1 MDFDA
6 ATSKALTARAIKARN
21 AMFAAHALQ
30 HMFTLSLPPLL
41 LFIHL
46 DLQISWTQLGVL
58 LAVASVTGGLAQFPS
73 GLLVDRFGVKRV
85 LAAGFLFTLSGL
97 FFFSRSSTL
106 IMFIV
111 AQVISGLGNSTFH
124 PASFAETSR
133 AARRMGRLSMGLAL
147 HSIGGNIGTA
157 SAYSVAAILA
167 TWLGWRSALQ
177 VLVGLG
183 AMLATWFVISY
194 REMPDLE
201 EPPEAPRVASSEGD
215 LAQEDGPAGT
225 HAPGRWVPVIII
237 ATAAFLSGAFGS
249 GFSSFLPTLLASIRG
264 ATPAVAGMLSTLM
277 LLSGAGGSLVG
288 GQVGD
293 RYDRTVIIVISSV
306 STVSLIAVLLGVH
319 LHVLPLIALLIG
331 IGFFQSLSR
340 PCLNALTASAA
351 PVGKAGSVFGLVFG
365 VMSIGGALSAPLVGY
380 MADLY
385 SLEMGIRVISGF
397 LLCFGFL
404 IFGFRKAIHARS
416 RY

>member
-1 MDFDA
+1 
-6 ATSKALTARAIKARN
+6 
-21 AMFAAHALQ
+21 MFAAHALQ
-30 HMFTLSLPPLL
+30 HMFTLSLPPLF

-46 DLQISWTQLGVL
+46 DLQLSWTQLGVL
-58 LAVASVTGGLAQFPS
+58 IAVASVTGGLAQFPS

-85 LAAGFLFTLSGL
+85 LAAGFLLTLSGL
-97 FFFSRSSTL
+97 FLFSRSSTL

-111 AQVISGLGNSTFH
+111 AQVIFGLGNSTFH

-183 AMLATWFVISY
+183 IVLVIWFVISY
-194 REMPDLE
+194 REMPEPE
-201 EPPEAPRVASSEGD
+201 ESAEAGHATSSE
-215 LAQEDGPAGT
+215 EDPAKGEG
-225 HAPGRWVPVIII
+225 AAGRITPDQWVPVTII

-249 GFSSFLPTLLASIRG
+249 GFRSFLPTLLASIRG
-264 ATPAVAGMLSTLM
+264 STPAVAGMLSTLM

-293 RYDRTVIIVISSV
+293 RYDRTIIILISSV
-306 STVSLIAVLLGVH
+306 ATVSLIAVLLGVP
-319 LHVLPLIALLIG
+319 LHVFPLILLLIG
-331 IGFFQSLSR
+331 IGFFQSLAR
-340 PCLNALTASAA
+340 PCLNALTSGAA
-351 PVGKAGSVFGLVFG
+351 PVGKTGSVFGLVFG
-365 VMSIGGALSAPLVGY
+365 VMSIGGSLSTPLVGY

-397 LLCFGFL
+397 LLGFGLL
-404 IFGFRKAIHARS
+404 IFGFRKAIKARS